1 MLGRRIVIKKAGD
14 YSQLY
19 LVNFEVPQLSDNQV
33 LIEVNYAG
41 VNYADCLVRFGVY
54 ASAKEYVGW
63 PITPGFEVSGR
74 VLKVGKDITQFKVGD
89 EVIGFTRFNGYSS
102 HLVIDE
108 AQVFHLPR
116 ELNMAQGAAFPAV
129 YFTAY
134 YALMQSFRLSLKSK
148 ILVHSA
154 AGGVGSALV
163 QIAKAKGF
171 QVAGV
176 VGSSHKMSYLQSLG
190 CDWVYDK
197 SAKNFNWQQIKDEHK
212 DGFHAVFDMCATFL
226 VNYSNK
232 EISELYEILFPDSF
246 QIERRV
252 LPYTKAPVVYLNEQI
267 KVFSDMSFSLV
278 PSWSKESKV
287 KFATHNAR
295 IETIAEKPT
304 WKNSLKTKRCLVPLN
319 EFIEPIYIGQYA
331 GNMVR
336 FGLDS
341 NSVLTAAGIYDEW
354 VNRQSG
360 EVLQSFSIVTQEPS
374 DFIAKIGHD
383 RSPIFLNKD
392 AFEYWLNPKNSHSA
406 GLIDFLR
413 SQKQPDEFR
422 VQIDRP
428 LKKGWEKRA

>member
-1 MLGRRIVIKKAGD
+1 
-14 YSQLY
+14 
-19 LVNFEVPQLSDNQV
+19 
-33 LIEVNYAG
+33 
-41 VNYADCLVRFGVY
+41 
-54 ASAKEYVGW
+54 
-63 PITPGFEVSGR
+63 
-74 VLKVGKDITQFKVGD
+74 
-89 EVIGFTRFNGYSS
+89 
-102 HLVIDE
+102 
-108 AQVFHLPR
+108 
-116 ELNMAQGAAFPAV
+116 
-129 YFTAY
+129 
-134 YALMQSFRLSLKSK
+134 
-148 ILVHSA
+148 
-154 AGGVGSALV
+154 
-163 QIAKAKGF
+163 
-171 QVAGV
+171 
-176 VGSSHKMSYLQSLG
+176 
-190 CDWVYDK
+190 
-197 SAKNFNWQQIKDEHK
+197 
-212 DGFHAVFDMCATFL
+212 MCATFL